1 MAIED
6 PHPQGPVISEGFVT
20 TQLMVNLR
28 ELFSQLIGFHQPQD
42 IPHPVSTGF
51 DLPDHLLHPLGLS
64 TLLFHP
70 VEASV
75 AHNEQEKD
83 ASPNRGGRNSRS
95 LPSIPEGVDLLPTSY
110 FHTVF
115 TVPEGVRPLA
125 LRNQKVVYNLLF
137 KSASETLTQLARDP
151 KHLGAEIGF
160 IAVLHTWTQTL
171 MDHPHLHCLV
181 PGGGLSPDGKRWVPS
196 REDFFLPVNVLSALF
211 RGKFLDKLKKAYE
224 AGELTFAGQ
233 IEGLKEASAFK
244 KYLNDLYDQE
254 WVVYCKPPLGNPEK
268 VMDSLGR
275 YTHRVALS
283 NDRLVKIEGS
293 QVTFRWR
300 DSADGNKIKWITL
313 EAFEF
318 IRRFLLHVLP
328 DQFVKIRYY
337 GILSHRSRKGKLLR
351 CKRLL
356 GALPG
361 KEPEQV
367 PKETW
372 QDLLTRMTGID
383 PRVCPRCGKGKM
395 IRRELLDPCS
405 VSPAERI
412 PPSNRHLP

>member
-1 MAIED
+1 MKPFLEVADLFRTFGPAYREVHGHEMPVRHTRVMRAIEICRTAELGGHVD
-6 PHPQGPVISEGFVT
+6 QCDECGALRISYNSCRNRHCPKCQSLDKERW
-20 TQLMVNLR
+20 LEAR
-28 ELFSQLIGFHQPQD
+28 E
-42 IPHPVSTGF
+42 
-51 DLPDHLLHPLGLS
+51 
-64 TLLFHP
+64 
-70 VEASV
+70 
-75 AHNEQEKD
+75 K
-83 ASPNRGGRNSRS
+83 
-95 LPSIPEGVDLLPTSY
+95 DLLPTSY

-137 KSASETLTQLARDP
+137 QSASETLTQLAKDP

-181 PGGGLSPDGKRWVPS
+181 PGGGLSPDGKRWISS
-196 REDFFLPVNVLSALF
+196 REDFFLSVKVLSALF

-244 KYLNDLYDQE
+244 KCLKDLYDQD
-254 WVVYCKPPLGNPEK
+254 WVVYCKPPLTNSK
-268 VMDSLGR
+268 KLMDYLGR

-283 NDRLVKIEGS
+283 NDRLVKIEGN
-293 QVTFRWR
+293 QVAFRWR
-300 DSADGNKIKWITL
+300 DSADGNKIKGITL

-337 GILSHRSRKGKLLR
+337 GILSHRNRKGKLVR

-356 GALPG
+356 GVGAE
-361 KEPEQV
+361 KEPKEV
-367 PKETW
+367 PKESW
-372 QDLLTRMTGID
+372 EDLLTRITGID
-383 PRVCPRCGKGKM
+383 PRVCPHCGKGKM
-395 IRRELLDPCS
+395 IQKESLAPCS
-405 VSPAERI
+405 VSPAERTLPCGGC
-412 PPSNRHLP
+412 PP